1 MSVIYKEGAIVKQ
14 LILKDFIIQ
23 WKFLIWYILY
33 PVFFYMALTDTEN
46 LFIIMSVI
54 ITIGA
59 TVKTFEA
66 DSKNESEVIVNSLPI
81 LKKQIVYAKYIVA
94 IIILFISVTVGCF
107 TMGMKNGVNLFEF
120 IETTLLASISFI
132 LVYLS
137 FVLPI
142 SFWLGY
148 KKTIFITI
156 VIFMAPIV
164 ILEALF
170 QINLEQIQLYS
181 SLLSIGSICMFI
193 TSVFVSVKLYEKRI
207 LKGALCKAPSS
218 IATIG
223 K

>member
-1 MSVIYKEGAIVKQ
+1 MIKQ

-33 PVFFYMALTDTEN
+33 PILFYMALTDTGN

-66 DSKNESEVIVNSLPI
+66 DSKNESEVIVSSLPI
-81 LKKQIVYAKYIVA
+81 FRKQIVYAKYIVA

-120 IETTLLASISFI
+120 IETTMVASISFI

-148 KKTIFITI
+148 KKTIFITLFI
-156 VIFMAPIV
+156 LIAPIA
-164 ILEALF
+164 ICSMFF
-170 QINLEQIQLYS
+170 QINLEQIQLYNS
-181 SLLSIGSICMFI
+181 VLFVSSICMFI
-193 TSVFVSVKLYEKRI
+193 VSIFVSVKLYEKREF
-207 LKGALCKAPSS
+207 
-218 IATIG
+218 
-223 K
+223 

>member
-1 MSVIYKEGAIVKQ
+1 MIKQ

-81 LKKQIVYAKYIVA
+81 LRKQIVYAKYIVA
-94 IIILFISVTVGCF
+94 IIILFISVMVGCF

-120 IETTLLASISFI
+120 IETTIVASISFI

-164 ILEALF
+164 VLEVLF
-170 QINLEQIQLYS
+170 QINLEQIQLYNT
-181 SLLSIGSICMFI
+181 LLFIGSICMFI
-193 TSVFVSVKLYEKRI
+193 ASIFVSVKIYEKREF
-207 LKGALCKAPSS
+207 
-218 IATIG
+218 
-223 K
+223 

>member
-1 MSVIYKEGAIVKQ
+1 MKQ

-23 WKFLIWYILY
+23 WKFLIWYTLY

-81 LKKQIVYAKYIVA
+81 LRKQIVYAKYIVA

-107 TMGMKNGVNLFEF
+107 TMGMKSGVNLFEF
-120 IETTLLASISFI
+120 IETTMVASISFI
-132 LVYLS
+132 LLYLS

-164 ILEALF
+164 VLEALF
-170 QINLEQIQLYS
+170 QINLEQIQLYN
-181 SLLSIGSICMFI
+181 SLLFISSMCMFI
-193 TSVFVSVKLYEKRI
+193 ASTFVSVKIYEKREF
-207 LKGALCKAPSS
+207 
-218 IATIG
+218 
-223 K
+223 

>member
-1 MSVIYKEGAIVKQ
+1 MNVTCERRKIALKQ

-120 IETTLLASISFI
+120 IETTMVASISFI

-164 ILEALF
+164 VLEALF
-170 QINLEQIQLYS
+170 QINLEQIQLYNNVLFIS
-181 SLLSIGSICMFI
+181 SICMFI
-193 TSVFVSVKLYEKRI
+193 VSIFVSVKLYEK
-207 LKGALCKAPSS
+207 KEF
-218 IATIG
+218 
-223 K
+223 

>member
-1 MSVIYKEGAIVKQ
+1 MIKQ

-81 LKKQIVYAKYIVA
+81 LRKQIVYAKYIVA

-107 TMGMKNGVNLFEF
+107 TIGMKSEVNLFEF
-120 IETTLLASISFI
+120 IETTMVASISFI

-148 KKTIFITI
+148 KKTILITI

-164 ILEALF
+164 ILETLF
-170 QINLEQIQLYS
+170 QINLEQIQLYNS
-181 SLLSIGSICMFI
+181 MLFVSSICMFI
-193 TSVFVSVKLYEKRI
+193 ISIFVSVKIYKKRI
-207 LKGALCKAPSS
+207 LKGALKKAPSS
-218 IATIG
+218 ITTIREQ
-223 K
+223 

>member
-1 MSVIYKEGAIVKQ
+1 MIKQ

-81 LKKQIVYAKYIVA
+81 LRKQIVYAKYIVA
-94 IIILFISVTVGCF
+94 IIILFISITVSCF
-107 TMGMKNGVNLFEF
+107 TMGMKNGINLFEF

-148 KKTIFITI
+148 KKTILITI

-164 ILEALF
+164 ILETLF
-170 QINLEQIQLYS
+170 QINLEQIQLYNT
-181 SLLSIGSICMFI
+181 LLFIGSICMLI
-193 TSVFVSVKLYEKRI
+193 ASIFVSVKLYEKREF
-207 LKGALCKAPSS
+207 
-218 IATIG
+218 
-223 K
+223 

>member
-1 MSVIYKEGAIVKQ
+1 MKQ

-66 DSKNESEVIVNSLPI
+66 DSKNASEVIVNSLPI
-81 LKKQIVYAKYIVA
+81 LRKQIVYAKYIVA

-107 TMGMKNGVNLFEF
+107 TMGMKSGVNLFEF
-120 IETTLLASISFI
+120 LETTMVASISFI
-132 LVYLS
+132 LLYLS

-164 ILEALF
+164 VLEALF
-170 QINLEQIQLYS
+170 QINLEQIQLYN
-181 SLLSIGSICMFI
+181 SLLFISSMCMFI
-193 TSVFVSVKLYEKRI
+193 ASTFVSVKIYEKREF
-207 LKGALCKAPSS
+207 
-218 IATIG
+218 
-223 K
+223 

>member
-1 MSVIYKEGAIVKQ
+1 MVKQ
-14 LILKDFIIQ
+14 LIIKDFIVQ

-33 PVFFYMALTDTEN
+33 PVFFYVALTDTEN

-81 LKKQIVYAKYIVA
+81 LKKHIVYAKYIVA

-120 IETTLLASISFI
+120 IETTMVASISFI

-164 ILEALF
+164 VLEALF
-170 QINLEQIQLYS
+170 QINLEQIQLYN
-181 SLLSIGSICMFI
+181 SLLFISSICMFI
-193 TSVFVSVKLYEKRI
+193 VSVFVSVKLYEK
-207 LKGALCKAPSS
+207 KEF
-218 IATIG
+218 
-223 K
+223 

>member
-1 MSVIYKEGAIVKQ
+1 MIKQ

-54 ITIGA
+54 ITIGT

-66 DSKNESEVIVNSLPI
+66 DSKNESEVIVSSLPI
-81 LKKQIVYAKYIVA
+81 LRKQIVYAKYIVA

-107 TMGMKNGVNLFEF
+107 TMGMKNGINLFEF
-120 IETTLLASISFI
+120 IETTMVASISFI

-164 ILEALF
+164 ILETLF
-170 QINLEQIQLYS
+170 QINLEQIQLYNS
-181 SLLSIGSICMFI
+181 VLFVSSICMFI
-193 TSVFVSVKLYEKRI
+193 VSIFVSVKLYEKREF
-207 LKGALCKAPSS
+207 
-218 IATIG
+218 
-223 K
+223 

>member
-1 MSVIYKEGAIVKQ
+1 MKQ

-46 LFIIMSVI
+46 LIIIMSVI

-81 LKKQIVYAKYIVA
+81 LRKQIVYAKYIVA
-94 IIILFISVTVGCF
+94 IIILFISVTVSCF
-107 TMGMKNGVNLFEF
+107 TMGMKNGINLFEF

-148 KKTIFITI
+148 KKTILITI

-164 ILEALF
+164 ILETLF
-170 QINLEQIQLYS
+170 QINLEQIQLYNT
-181 SLLSIGSICMFI
+181 LLFIGSICMLI
-193 TSVFVSVKLYEKRI
+193 ASIFVSVKLYEKREF
-207 LKGALCKAPSS
+207 
-218 IATIG
+218 
-223 K
+223 

>member
-1 MSVIYKEGAIVKQ
+1 MKQ

-66 DSKNESEVIVNSLPI
+66 DSKNESEVIVNSFPI
-81 LKKQIVYAKYIVA
+81 LRKQIVYAKYIVA

-107 TMGMKNGVNLFEF
+107 TMGMKSGVNLFEF
-120 IETTLLASISFI
+120 IETKMVANISFI

-137 FVLPI
+137 LVLPL

-148 KKTIFITI
+148 KKTIFIA
-156 VIFMAPIV
+156 IFILIAPMAVSFI
-164 ILEALF
+164 F
-170 QINLEQIQLYS
+170 FGINLEQIQLYNS
-181 SLLSIGSICMFI
+181 MLFVSSICMFI
-193 TSVFVSVKLYEKRI
+193 ASIFVSVKIYEKREF
-207 LKGALCKAPSS
+207 
-218 IATIG
+218 
-223 K
+223 

>member
-1 MSVIYKEGAIVKQ
+1 MKQ

-181 SLLSIGSICMFI
+181 SLLFIGSICMFI
-193 TSVFVSVKLYEKRI
+193 TSIFVSVKLYEKREF
-207 LKGALCKAPSS
+207 
-218 IATIG
+218 
-223 K
+223 

>member
-1 MSVIYKEGAIVKQ
+1 MIKQ

-81 LKKQIVYAKYIVA
+81 LRKQIVYAKYIVA

-107 TMGMKNGVNLFEF
+107 TMGMKSGVNLFEF

-148 KKTIFITI
+148 KKAIFITI

-164 ILEALF
+164 VLEVLF
-170 QINLEQIQLYS
+170 QINLEQIQLYNT
-181 SLLSIGSICMFI
+181 LLFIGSICMLI
-193 TSVFVSVKLYEKRI
+193 ASIFVSVKLYEKREF
-207 LKGALCKAPSS
+207 
-218 IATIG
+218 
-223 K
+223 

>member
-1 MSVIYKEGAIVKQ
+1 MNVICERRKIALKQ

-46 LFIIMSVI
+46 LFIIMSII

-156 VIFMAPIV
+156 VIFMAPLV
-164 ILEALF
+164 VLEALF

-181 SLLSIGSICMFI
+181 SLLFIGSICMFI
-193 TSVFVSVKLYEKRI
+193 ASVFVSVKLYEKREF
-207 LKGALCKAPSS
+207 
-218 IATIG
+218 
-223 K
+223 

>member
-1 MSVIYKEGAIVKQ
+1 MKQ

-66 DSKNESEVIVNSLPI
+66 DIKNESEVIVNSLPI
-81 LKKQIVYAKYIVA
+81 LRKQIVYAKYIVA

-107 TMGMKNGVNLFEF
+107 TMGMKSGVNLFEF
-120 IETTLLASISFI
+120 IETTMVASISFI
-132 LVYLS
+132 LLYLS

-148 KKTIFITI
+148 KKTIFIMI

-164 ILEALF
+164 VLEALF
-170 QINLEQIQLYS
+170 QINLEQIQLYN
-181 SLLSIGSICMFI
+181 SLLFISSMCMFI
-193 TSVFVSVKLYEKRI
+193 ASTFVSVKIYEKREF
-207 LKGALCKAPSS
+207 
-218 IATIG
+218 
-223 K
+223 

>member
-1 MSVIYKEGAIVKQ
+1 MIKQ

-66 DSKNESEVIVNSLPI
+66 DSKNESEVIVNSLPV
-81 LKKQIVYAKYIVA
+81 LRKQIVFAKYIVA
-94 IIILFISVTVGCF
+94 IIILFIGVMVGCF

-120 IETTLLASISFI
+120 IETTMVASISFI

-164 ILEALF
+164 VLEALF

-181 SLLSIGSICMFI
+181 SLLFIGSICMFI
-193 TSVFVSVKLYEKRI
+193 ASVFVSVKLYEKREF
-207 LKGALCKAPSS
+207 
-218 IATIG
+218 
-223 K
+223 

>member
-81 LKKQIVYAKYIVA
+81 LRKQIVYAKYIVA

-107 TMGMKNGVNLFEF
+107 TIGMKSEVNLFEF
-120 IETTLLASISFI
+120 IETTMVASISFI
-132 LVYLS
+132 LLYLS

-164 ILEALF
+164 VLEALF
-170 QINLEQIQLYS
+170 QINLEQIQLYN
-181 SLLSIGSICMFI
+181 SLLFISSMCMFI
-193 TSVFVSVKLYEKRI
+193 ASTFVSVKIYEKREF
-207 LKGALCKAPSS
+207 
-218 IATIG
+218 
-223 K
+223 

>member
-1 MSVIYKEGAIVKQ
+1 MKQ

-81 LKKQIVYAKYIVA
+81 LRKQIVYAKYIVA

-107 TMGMKNGVNLFEF
+107 TMGMKSGVNLFEF
-120 IETTLLASISFI
+120 IETTMVASSSFI

-137 FVLPI
+137 LVLPL

-148 KKTIFITI
+148 KKTIFIAI

-164 ILEALF
+164 VLEALF
-170 QINLEQIQLYS
+170 QINLEQIQLYN
-181 SLLSIGSICMFI
+181 SLLFISSICMFI
-193 TSVFVSVKLYEKRI
+193 ASIFVSVKIYEKREF
-207 LKGALCKAPSS
+207 
-218 IATIG
+218 
-223 K
+223 

>member
-1 MSVIYKEGAIVKQ
+1 MKQ

-181 SLLSIGSICMFI
+181 SLLFIGSICMFI
-193 TSVFVSVKLYEKRI
+193 TSVFVSVKLYEKREF
-207 LKGALCKAPSS
+207 
-218 IATIG
+218 
-223 K
+223 

>member
-1 MSVIYKEGAIVKQ
+1 MKQ

-81 LKKQIVYAKYIVA
+81 LRKQIVYAKYIVA
-94 IIILFISVTVGCF
+94 IIILFISVTVSCF
-107 TMGMKNGVNLFEF
+107 TMGMKNGINLFEF

-148 KKTIFITI
+148 KKTILITI

-164 ILEALF
+164 ILETLF
-170 QINLEQIQLYS
+170 QINLEQIQLYNT
-181 SLLSIGSICMFI
+181 LLFIGSICMLI
-193 TSVFVSVKLYEKRI
+193 ASIFVSVKLYEKREF
-207 LKGALCKAPSS
+207 
-218 IATIG
+218 
-223 K
+223 

>member
-1 MSVIYKEGAIVKQ
+1 MKQ

-66 DSKNESEVIVNSLPI
+66 DSKNESEVIVNSFPI
-81 LKKQIVYAKYIVA
+81 LRKQIVYAKYIVA

-120 IETTLLASISFI
+120 IETTMVASISFI

-164 ILEALF
+164 ILETLF
-170 QINLEQIQLYS
+170 QINLEQIQLYN
-181 SLLSIGSICMFI
+181 SLLFVSSICMFI
-193 TSVFVSVKLYEKRI
+193 ASAFVSVKVYEKREF
-207 LKGALCKAPSS
+207 
-218 IATIG
+218 
-223 K
+223 

>member
-1 MSVIYKEGAIVKQ
+1 MLKQ

-66 DSKNESEVIVNSLPI
+66 DSKNESEVIVSSLPI
-81 LKKQIVYAKYIVA
+81 FRKRIVYAKYIVA

-107 TMGMKNGVNLFEF
+107 TMAMKNGVNLFEF
-120 IETTLLASISFI
+120 IETTMVASISFI

-164 ILEALF
+164 ILETLF
-170 QINLEQIQLYS
+170 QINLEQIQLYNS
-181 SLLSIGSICMFI
+181 VLFVSSICMFI
-193 TSVFVSVKLYEKRI
+193 VSIFVSVKLYEKREF
-207 LKGALCKAPSS
+207 
-218 IATIG
+218 
-223 K
+223 

>member
-1 MSVIYKEGAIVKQ
+1 MNVICERRKIALKQ

-164 ILEALF
+164 VLEALF

-181 SLLSIGSICMFI
+181 SLLFIGSICMFI
-193 TSVFVSVKLYEKRI
+193 TSVFVSVKLYEKREF
-207 LKGALCKAPSS
+207 
-218 IATIG
+218 
-223 K
+223 

>member
-1 MSVIYKEGAIVKQ
+1 MIKQ

-23 WKFLIWYILY
+23 WKFSIWYILY

-66 DSKNESEVIVNSLPI
+66 GSKNESEVIVNSLPI
-81 LKKQIVYAKYIVA
+81 LRKQIVYAKYIVA
-94 IIILFISVTVGCF
+94 IIILFISVTVGCS
-107 TMGMKNGVNLFEF
+107 TMGMKSEVNLFEF
-120 IETTLLASISFI
+120 IETTIVASISFI

-164 ILEALF
+164 VLEVLF
-170 QINLEQIQLYS
+170 QINLEQIQLYNT
-181 SLLSIGSICMFI
+181 LLFIGSICMFI
-193 TSVFVSVKLYEKRI
+193 ASIFVSVKIYEKREF
-207 LKGALCKAPSS
+207 
-218 IATIG
+218 
-223 K
+223 